1 MLCPDIPSV
10 FPLPIRKTGA
20 VCLRRLRR
28 DAGTHR
34 RCSTS
39 TCVSTEFWQYSFSWR
54 QLQIEWRDSFPW
66 SFSFLNASNTLVAIF
81 FVFVDP
87 PLRRLWLT
95 LPDSL
100 NFAVPLAIALSL
112 TGGRSQWL
120 RLKPSTIRPHVVL
133 PANLSIRTQSVQDK
147 TKRIQISRIQTY
159 ESPCTCLY
167 TVQPLRM
174 CPFKHH
180 SSSELC
186 SFLFIA
192 SKLNN
197 AYHTSA
203 CFSFQQPIAAEES
216 ISALTDNPDNQILI

>member
-1 MLCPDIPSV
+1 M
-10 FPLPIRKTGA
+10 
-20 VCLRRLRR
+20 
-28 DAGTHR
+28 
-34 RCSTS
+34 
-39 TCVSTEFWQYSFSWR
+39 
-54 QLQIEWRDSFPW
+54 
-66 SFSFLNASNTLVAIF
+66 
-81 FVFVDP
+81 FVDP
-87 PLRRLWLT
+87 PLRRLSLT

-100 NFAVPLAIALSL
+100 NFAVRLAIALSL
-112 TGGRSQWL
+112 TGKRSEWL
-120 RLKPSTIRPHVVL
+120 RLKPSTTRPHVVL
-133 PANLSIRTQSVQDK
+133 PANISIRTQSVQDK
-147 TKRIQISRIQTY
+147 TKRIQTSRIQTY

-203 CFSFQQPIAAEES
+203 CFSSQQPIAYHTSACFSSQQPIASEKS
-216 ISALTDNPDNQILI
+216 ISALTDNLDNQILI